1 MIKVLVVEDEEFIRK
16 GLVGTFNWIK
26 CNCVVIGEGEN
37 GGDGLK
43 KIQDLKPDLVITDIK
58 MPKMNGI
65 EMIKKAKESTDFETF
80 FLTSYDDFS
89 YAKEAID
96 LRVQEYI
103 LKPIDEDELGNAL
116 KKFGAFYEEKKLV
129 NKFKASARENGHVKL
144 INIDDYKNN
153 CIYDRYIKKIIN
165 YIISDYNKKISIED
179 IAYELNISSSY
190 LSRKFKEQTS
200 NTFHEF
206 LNKYRIQ
213 KSIELLK
220 REDYKVYEISDKV
233 GFCDYKHFSAVFKK
247 YMDYSPSEY
256 VKKCIR

>member
-16 GLVGTFNWIK
+16 GLVGTFDWIK

-43 KIQDLKPDLVITDIK
+43 KIRELKPDLVITDIM

-65 EMIKKAKESTDFETF
+65 EMIRKAKERVDFEAF
-80 FLTSYDDFS
+80 LLTSYDDFS

-103 LKPIDEDELGNAL
+103 LKPIDEEKLAEAL
-116 KKFGAFYEEKKLV
+116 RKFNFFYE
-129 NKFKASARENGHVKL
+129 N
-144 INIDDYKNN
+144 
-153 CIYDRYIKKIIN
+153 KKIIN
-165 YIISDYNKKISIED
+165 KIKMSAKENGNIHLVDLQDYNKDNIIDRYTKRVIDYVEANYSNRISIEN
-179 IAYELNISSSY
+179 IAEECGISVSY
-190 LSRKFKEQTS
+190 MSRKFKEQTS
-200 NTFHEF
+200 HTFHEF

-220 REDYKVYEISDKV
+220 SGQYKVYEISDMV
-233 GFCDYKHFSAVFKK
+233 GFSDYKHFSSVFKK
-247 YMDYSPSEY
+247 YMSYSPSEY
-256 VKKCIR
+256 LKNCI

>member
-1 MIKVLVVEDEEFIRK
+1 MIKVLVVEDEDFIRK
-16 GLVGTFNWIK
+16 GLIGTFDWTNFQ
-26 CNCVVIGEGEN
+26 CVIIGEGEN
-37 GGDGLK
+37 GCDGLK
-43 KIQDLKPDLVITDIK
+43 KIEELKPDLVITDIR

-65 EMIKKAKESTDFETF
+65 EMIRKAKHSVDFETF

-103 LKPIDEDELGNAL
+103 LKPIDEDNLGKAL
-116 KKFGAFYEEKKLV
+116 DKFRDFYEEKKLV
-129 NKFKASARENGHVKL
+129 SKFKASAKKNEHVEL

-153 CIYDRYIKKIIN
+153 CIYDRHIKRIIDYIV
-165 YIISDYNKKISIED
+165 SDYDGKISIED
-179 IAYELNISSSY
+179 ISYELNISPSY

-220 REDYKVYEISDKV
+220 SGDYKVYEISDKV
-233 GFCDYKHFSAVFKK
+233 GFCDYKHFSSVFKK
-247 YMDYSPSEY
+247 YMYYSPSEY
-256 VKKCIR
+256 LKKCIR